1 MVVGAV
7 EIISATDRQLAVA
20 SLTLAFS
27 SGPVMRWGW
36 PASER
41 YLSYW
46 PRIADAFGGGAFDH
60 GTAYGLGGCVAVALS
75 PFVPGT
81 AATILEE
88 LGQPADVSWS
98 NVAAGKTVAVDGIE
112 PAAPL
117 FPRVDAPAAA

>member
-1 MVVGAV
+1 VVRRLNAYV
-7 EIISATDRQLAVA
+7 EETKPWELAKDDDVDP
-20 SLTLAFS
+20 SKLDGVLFDLA
-27 SGPVMRWGW
+27 
-36 PASER
+36 
-41 YLSYW
+41 
-46 PRIADAFGGGAFDH
+46 D
-60 GTAYGLGGCVAVALS
+60 GLRCVAVALS